1 MKKSNLIAL
10 QGERI
15 LSSNRNLINVL
26 IGLEISVISNTH
38 LTIILQRQTDFLFL
52 VITINNPFSPN
63 SKLNTMDYMDYSA
76 TVPAITH
83 TMSRAHFALGF
94 SGFSQVLTKKL
105 LRFIW
110 VI

>member
-83 TMSRAHFALGF
+83 IILLWDFLAFHKYLQRNYFVL
-94 SGFSQVLTKKL
+94 SG
-105 LRFIW
+105 
-110 VI
+110 